1 MTNEHDQP
9 AEGDELLHSVPIARA
24 INDAIDVTDWIRTMR
39 PKELRIPPEAGM
51 RTKAAA
57 TFFLIAIDHGEALS
71 CLIRF
76 DYRSS
81 AFALLRPTIDSYLYG
96 LWIQICQEDQL
107 KRFTDSG
114 VLPSVEKAASTFDK
128 SNNAGLRNL
137 KNDLYGALDHYVHG
151 GWSQLQAWSKGQVS
165 IEQNHSESDTV
176 NLMAVN
182 DLFRLAACSE
192 LMKIAGNDGQNA
204 ASDLLVKRLM
214 KRLPPLTG
222 ESLGHRKL
230 RPIT

>member
-9 AEGDELLHSVPIARA
+9 AEGDELPHSVSIARA
-24 INDAIDVTDWIRTMR
+24 INDAIDVTAWIRTTR
-39 PKELRIPPEAGM
+39 PKELCIPLEAGM
-51 RTKAAA
+51 RPKAAA

-81 AFALLRPTIDSYLYG
+81 AFALLRPAIDAYLYG
-96 LWIQICQEDQL
+96 LWIQVCQEDQL
-107 KRFTDSG
+107 KRFTDMG
-114 VLPSVEKAASTFDK
+114 VLPSVDKASSTFDK
-128 SNNAGLRNL
+128 SKNAGLRNL

-151 GWSQLQAWSKGQVS
+151 GWSQLQAWKKGQFS
-165 IEQNHSESDTV
+165 IQQNHSDSDTV
-176 NLMAVN
+176 NLMAIN
-182 DLFRLAACSE
+182 DLFRLAACVE
-192 LMKIAGNDGQNA
+192 LMKIAGIDGPNA

-222 ESLGHRKL
+222 ESLGHR
-230 RPIT
+230 